1 MQGLICFN
9 IMDNLHFSH
18 LISTQAKIYGD
29 KIALCARQD
38 VDNDWTKYS
47 WVDFASNVSALAKAF
62 LEIGI
67 VEHQCVAQFSHN
79 KAENLF
85 VDFALFANRAVMVPM
100 YATSTVP
107 QVEFIVNDAKIELIF
122 VGDQYQ
128 FNVAH
133 EVMQSSAYLKKIVVF
148 DRQVVFAE
156 SDQID
161 YFDEFIK
168 IGTAS
173 TKDSELEQRRNA
185 AEESDLATILYTSG
199 TTGNPKGVML
209 NHSSFNEGMRIHTLL
224 LTSITEHDTSVAF
237 LPLSHVF
244 ERLWSYFCIYKGVTI
259 YLNTI
264 SDHIQQT
271 LQDVRPSLMCS
282 VPRFWEKVYIAVK
295 SSFASFSPF
304 KLRLVS
310 WALAVGK
317 EYNLDN
323 KRVGQEPCRL
333 LCIKYFLAE
342 QLVFRKL
349 KLKLGLENANMLPV
363 AGAKLSDD
371 IASFFISI
379 GIPIIYG
386 YGLTESTA
394 TVSCF
399 PYKAYEIGTVGTI
412 IPDLQVGIGT
422 DQEILLKGKTI
433 FAGYY
438 NNPEATA
445 AAFTSDGWFKTGDA
459 GYIENNTLV
468 LTDRIKDMFKTSNG
482 KYVAPQEI
490 ETRLTADI
498 YINQVV
504 TIGDARSFV
513 TALIVPYFPALEAY
527 AQKNN
532 IAYALEEDLIK
543 LPEIKDLIEERI
555 KILQSSMSSY
565 EQIKR
570 FTLVAEAFS
579 IENGELTNTMKMRRA
594 YITKKYQYAIDKMYL
609 D

>member
-1 MQGLICFN
+1 
-9 IMDNLHFSH
+9 MDKLHFSH
-18 LISTQAKIYGD
+18 LISTQANLFGD

-38 VDNDWTKYS
+38 VKDNWTKYS
-47 WVDFASNVSALAKAF
+47 WKDFDKRVALLARAF
-62 LEIGI
+62 VEIGI
-67 VEHQCVAQFSHN
+67 TEHQCVAQFSHN

-100 YATSTVP
+100 YATSTVQ

-128 FNVAH
+128 LGVAQ
-133 EVMQSSAYLKKIVVF
+133 EVMQNSEFLKRIIVF
-148 DRQVVFAE
+148 DRQVVITE
-156 SDQID
+156 SEQVF
-161 YFDEFIK
+161 YFDDFLKLGEN
-168 IGTAS
+168 S
-173 TKDSELEQRRNA
+173 TKQFVVEQRANEA
-185 AEESDLATILYTSG
+185 LEDDLATILYTSG

-209 NHSSFNEGMRIHTLL
+209 THSCFNEGMRIHSLL
-224 LTSITEHDTSVAF
+224 LTSITANDTSVAF

-271 LQDVRPSLMCS
+271 LQDVRPTLMCS
-282 VPRFWEKVYIAVK
+282 VPRFWEKVYIGVK
-295 SSFASFSPF
+295 SSFANLSPF
-304 KLRLVS
+304 MLNIVS
-310 WALAVGK
+310 WAIAIGK
-317 EYNLDN
+317 TYNLDYLRTG
-323 KRVGQEPCRL
+323 KEPDKL
-333 LCIKYFLAE
+333 LKFKYYIAN
-342 QLVFRKL
+342 QLIFRKL
-349 KLKLGLENANMLPV
+349 KIKLGLENANMLPV
-363 AGAKLSDD
+363 AGAKLSDE
-371 IASFFISI
+371 IATFFLSI

-399 PYKAYEIGTVGTI
+399 PYVGYEIGTVGTI

-422 DQEILLKGKTI
+422 DHEILLKGKTI
-433 FAGYY
+433 FSGYY

-445 AAFTSDGWFKTGDA
+445 AAFTSDGWFRTGDA

-490 ETRLTADI
+490 ETRLTSDS
-498 YINQVV
+498 YINQVAV
-504 TIGDARSFV
+504 IGDERSFV

-527 AQKNN
+527 AHKN
-532 IAYALEEDLIK
+532 IIQYDQAEDLIK
-543 LPEIKDLIEERI
+543 MQEIKDLISERI
-555 KILQSSMSSY
+555 KVLQSTMASY

-570 FTLVAEAFS
+570 FTLVADAFS
-579 IENGELTNTMKMRRA
+579 IDNGALTNTMKMRRSF
-594 YITKKYQYAIDKMYL
+594 IMNKYKMQIEKMYL

>member
-1 MQGLICFN
+1 
-9 IMDNLHFSH
+9 MDKLHFSH
-18 LISTQAKIYGD
+18 LISTQATLFGN

-38 VDNDWTKYS
+38 VKDPWAKYS
-47 WVDFASNVSALAKAF
+47 WTEFASTVSTLAKSF
-62 LEIGI
+62 VEVGI

-100 YATSTVP
+100 YATSTVQ

-128 FNVAH
+128 FEVAA
-133 EVMQSSAYLKKIVVF
+133 EVMLTSAYLKRIVVF
-148 DRQVVFAE
+148 DRQVVIKE
-156 SDQID
+156 SEQVM
-161 YFDEFIK
+161 YFDDFLKLGKCSKRHFEV
-168 IGTAS
+168 
-173 TKDSELEQRRNA
+173 EQRANQ
-185 AEESDLATILYTSG
+185 AEEQDLATILYTSG

-209 NHSSFNEGMRIHTLL
+209 THSCFNEGMRIHSLV
-224 LTSITEHDTSVAF
+224 LTSITENDTSVAF

-271 LQDVRPSLMCS
+271 LQDVRPTLMCS
-282 VPRFWEKVYIAVK
+282 VPRFWEKVYIGVK
-295 SSFASFSPF
+295 TNFAKMSPVML
-304 KLRLVS
+304 KLVA

-317 EYNLDN
+317 AYHLDTLRAG
-323 KRVGQEPCRL
+323 KQPSKWLKFE
-333 LCIKYFLAE
+333 IFLAE
-342 QLVFRKL
+342 NLVFRKL
-349 KLKLGLENANMLPV
+349 KRKLGLENANMLPV
-363 AGAKLSDD
+363 AGARLSDE
-371 IASFFISI
+371 ICTFFLSI
-379 GIPIIYG
+379 GIPIVYG

-399 PYKAYEIGTVGTI
+399 PYKGYKIGTVGTI

-422 DQEILLKGKTI
+422 DNEVLLKGKTI

-445 AAFTSDGWFKTGDA
+445 AAFSSDGWFKTGDA
-459 GYIENNTLV
+459 GFIENNTLV

-490 ETRLTADI
+490 ETRLTSDA
-498 YINQVV
+498 YINQAVV
-504 TIGDARSFV
+504 IGDERSFV

-532 IAYALEEDLIK
+532 IQYQQAEDLIK
-543 LPEIKDLIEERI
+543 LKEIKDFIFERI
-555 KILQSSMSSY
+555 QVLQSSMASY

-570 FTLVAEAFS
+570 FVLIAEAFS
-579 IENGELTNTMKMRRA
+579 IENGELTNTMKKRRSF
-594 YITKKYQYAIDKMYL
+594 IMNKHKIQIERMYL